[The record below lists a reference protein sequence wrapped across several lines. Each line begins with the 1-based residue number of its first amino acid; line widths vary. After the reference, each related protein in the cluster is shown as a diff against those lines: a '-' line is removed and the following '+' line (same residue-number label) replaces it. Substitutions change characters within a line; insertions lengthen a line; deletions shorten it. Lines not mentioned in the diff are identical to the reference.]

1 MLPSHPKSL
10 AVGRVGAALTRLLLS
25 RFPEHPMIG
34 WGLVAGVGIV
44 LFLTVEWRERRSNR
58 PRLAPPV
65 DSATLPAPTR
75 DELRAAIEDTAC
87 GERRYAATSSWNE
100 REGQAYLNLRLRDAV
115 PSQGYRVCV
124 FDPSGIRS

>member
-1 MLPSHPKSL
+1 
-10 AVGRVGAALTRLLLS
+10 
-25 RFPEHPMIG
+25 MIG

-87 GERRYAATSSWNE
+87 GERRYAATGSWNE
-100 REGQAYLNLRLRDAV
+100 REGQAYSNLRLRDAV